1 MRLRF
6 LRLCVVLVF
15 VHIFSTH
22 FFSINQSVA
31 NEQEPTLKMM
41 NWNIGARDSDSFPG
55 GPLPSAMRIAR
66 MRQLAS
72 LIVQEQ
78 ASVVTLQEFVH
89 YYDERNDN
97 DLDHLLNALNEL
109 KYPMHT
115 EIIPYYD
122 VTQSKPYAWSLVTLS
137 QFPINSQESQTVQ
150 LSPNRRAR
158 ISVIKDTPLGNI
170 SVANF
175 HTNLS
180 APCKQMQTMINAV
193 SSDERKISV
202 VAGDAN
208 ITFTNFYGQP
218 EHLTKPECKS
228 YDWSAFNNTCK
239 DAVYNCKPGDHACRN
254 SSSCWGDY
262 VYSFRP
268 SNLFIK
274 TIKSIGNAH
283 AISDAHPAIIAEI
296 GSFKPA
302 QPVRVGDINND
313 GVVDIFDYNK
323 LLQSFGKTGG
333 IGFDPADII
342 QNGVID
348 IYDLNALL
356 QNFGV

>member
-6 LRLCVVLVF
+6 LKICVVLVF
-15 VHIFSTH
+15 VQIFSTQ
-22 FFSINQSVA
+22 FFTINQSVA
-31 NEQEPTLKMM
+31 NEQEPTLKIL
-41 NWNIGARDSDSFPG
+41 NWNIGARDSNSFPG
-55 GPLPSAMRIAR
+55 GPLSSAARVAR

-72 LIVQEQ
+72 LIVQQ
-78 ASVVTLQEFVH
+78 QVSVVTLQEFVH
-89 YYDERNDN
+89 YYDDRKNNDI
-97 DLDHLLNALNEL
+97 DYLLNALNEL
-109 KYPMHT
+109 NYPMHK
-115 EIIPYYD
+115 EIFPYYA
-122 VTQSKPYAWSLVTLS
+122 VSQGKPYAWSLVTLS
-137 QFPINSQESQTVQ
+137 KFPIDTQESKTIK
-150 LSPNRRAR
+150 LYKNRIAR
-158 ISVIKDTPLGNI
+158 LSVIKDSPIGSF

-180 APCKQMQTMINAV
+180 EPCKQVQTMITAV

-218 EHLTKPECKS
+218 EHLTKPECKN
-228 YDWSAFNNTCK
+228 YDWSAFDNTCK

-262 VYSFRP
+262 VYSFQP

-296 GSFKPA
+296 GSLESS
-302 QPVRVGDINND
+302 QPVRDGDINND

-356 QNFGV
+356 QNFGA